1 MAVTPP
7 LQEQTFAWLSGI
19 TFYITDE
26 TIANIGFDFLES
38 GLLQIIGFQQPFGYT
53 QFTGPGA
60 VNFSNPTYAKW
71 YDGPLPNPGTAG
83 QYYIKYR
90 ILSETGTVGKGSSV
104 TSGTWIAIDD
114 DPPGTTVTRTLVSG
128 GTITETQSNHYIN
141 VVAATGFA
149 GATANSSVNMD
160 IDFGQMVGSSI
171 TLLRTIPNV
180 TLTAVSNASI
190 PSNNTFTTQPP
201 TTTTTTTVAPG
212 TLTYNITSSAISVT
226 EGATI
231 RITVTTTY
239 VPDGTVLNWSTGR
252 LDLTPSYGTI
262 TINGNTAQFD
272 ITPDVDGMTEGTPTF
287 TITLME
293 YMPGPPPYLALLKT
307 SDPIIINDAPPG
319 ATTTT
324 RAPTTTTAAPGVTTT
339 TRAPTTTTAA
349 PGATTT
355 TRAPTTTTAAPGATT
370 TTRAPTTT
378 TAAPTITITTTTAA
392 PGTGIK
398 QLTIRNNGTGDV
410 TVNSIT
416 FNDPLRVG
424 HIANL
429 TNLGGNAAETG
440 NSVLSYF
447 LRPSESRNFTVSYV
461 DNGAGPGTHTGS
473 IVVNGTQNTIASVN
487 TTVVITY

>member
-19 TFYITDE
+19 TFYIADE

-38 GLLQIIGFQQPFGYT
+38 GLLQIGGWQQPDGYS

-128 GTITETQSNHYIN
+128 GTFTETQSNHYIN
-141 VVAATGFA
+141 VVAATGYV
-149 GATANSSVNMD
+149 GASATSSVNMD
-160 IDFGQMVGSSI
+160 IDFGQMVGGSI

-190 PSNNTFTTQPP
+190 ASNNTFTTQPP
-201 TTTTTTTVAPG
+201 TTTTTTTTAAP
-212 TLTYNITSSAISVT
+212 TST
-226 EGATI
+226 
-231 RITVTTTY
+231 
-239 VPDGTVLNWSTGR
+239 
-252 LDLTPSYGTI
+252 
-262 TINGNTAQFD
+262 
-272 ITPDVDGMTEGTPTF
+272 
-287 TITLME
+287 
-293 YMPGPPPYLALLKT
+293 
-307 SDPIIINDAPPG
+307 
-319 ATTTT
+319 TTTT
-324 RAPTTTTAAPGVTTT
+324 RAPTTTTTTTAAPTSTTTTTRAPTSTTTTTAAPGVTTT
-339 TRAPTTTTAA
+339 TRAPTST
-349 PGATTT
+349 
-355 TRAPTTTTAAPGATT
+355 TTTTAAPGVTT

-392 PGTGIK
+392 PGTGTK

-440 NSVLSYF
+440 NPALSVF
-447 LRPSESRNFTVSYV
+447 LQPGESRNFTVSYV
-461 DNGAGPGTHTGS
+461 DNGAGAGTHTGT
-473 IVVNGTQNTIASVN
+473 IVVNGTQNTIAAVN
-487 TTVVITY
+487 ITVVITY